1 MKNVLLVTTKYH
13 KDVSSPWLTNE
24 LALEM
29 KSRNLKVTVVAL
41 SWNVIDPESSQDI
54 ESGIKVHRIKLHKI
68 FYKQHKIFTL
78 IKTAAFPI
86 SAAYNIFK
94 MRKEIKPDLVIF
106 NTPCITILGLSFLC
120 KKLFSSKN
128 TLVLWDFFPFY
139 LKDLGLMKGRLRFNF
154 FKWLENKM
162 YSSFDSIGC
171 MSTGNKKFL
180 LDNFDNIE
188 PSKVYNLP
196 IWASKRNEKLIKN
209 KGVMEKYGLNSE
221 VVTFIYGGA
230 MSPVQNLDVL
240 IDLAKRMDDSQFVF
254 IGQGTEKERLISISS
269 HLENV
274 YFLDA
279 VPRNEYEQLVAA
291 CDIGLVC
298 LSPNLV
304 VPSFPSK
311 TLDYL
316 RSSTPI
322 LAALDRGTDYGIY
335 LENEIKAGLFS
346 YSDDIDTLECKARQL
361 VKSKQERLDMGV
373 RGAMFFDN
381 YFTVQNA
388 AKYILDAN

>member
-1 MKNVLLVTTKYH
+1 MKSVLLVTTKYH
-13 KDVSSPWLTNE
+13 KDASNPWLTNE

-41 SWNVIDPESSQDI
+41 SWNVIDPESSQNI
-54 ESGIKVHRIKLHKI
+54 EIGIKVHRIKLHKF

-78 IKTAAFPI
+78 IKTAIFPI
-86 SAAYNIFK
+86 SVAYNIFRI
-94 MRKEIKPDLVIF
+94 RKEIKPDLVIF
-106 NTPCITILGLSFLC
+106 NTPCITVLGLSFLC

-139 LKDLGLMKGRLRFNF
+139 LKDLGLMKGRLKFNF

-180 LDNFDNIE
+180 LENFDNIE

-196 IWASKRNEKLIKN
+196 IWASKRNEKLIRN

-279 VPRNEYEQLVAA
+279 IPRNEYEQLVAA
-291 CDIGLVC
+291 CDVGLVC

-361 VKSKQERLDMGV
+361 VESKQERLDMGV